1 VPTSRFIVLIPTGI
15 RQGGVAGMS
24 EKCDPDHY
32 SVGEK
37 AKICCKNHRDMTI
50 ERFPPEKF
58 VTGQYAQ
65 KSSALARLLKK

>member
-1 VPTSRFIVLIPTGI
+1 MPTSRFIVLIPTGI

-24 EKCDPDHY
+24 EKCDPGHY

-50 ERFPPEKF
+50 ERLRPQGKN
-58 VTGQYAQ
+58 
-65 KSSALARLLKK
+65 LLQANTR